1 MFNLKHPK
9 ISINN
14 QNYKKFVNEA
24 VIDIQNL
31 ENISPIP
38 KPQKKIAQ
46 VKDVKRQLFNDDDND
61 ANLEKKSKSMCLEK
75 SIFTLIVILSMITL
89 FVWSQKV
96 IHGTNK
102 SKYFVKDTTETQYKV
117 RVMVNIYGDLKD
129 EEKHNGLELSL
140 HGQKDQSYDKFLDIM
155 EIVVKYVDGCET
167 TFVHGSRIYVS
178 NHCLFTLLRRNYIAD
193 AKIPHSKNS
202 AYLQI

>member
-46 VKDVKRQLFNDDDND
+46 VKDVKRQLFNDDDNN

-75 SIFTLIVILSMITL
+75 SIFTLIVIR
-89 FVWSQKV
+89 
-96 IHGTNK
+96 HA
-102 SKYFVKDTTETQYKV
+102 
-117 RVMVNIYGDLKD
+117 
-129 EEKHNGLELSL
+129 H
-140 HGQKDQSYDKFLDIM
+140 FLR
-155 EIVVKYVDGCET
+155 
-167 TFVHGSRIYVS
+167 F
-178 NHCLFTLLRRNYIAD
+178 
-193 AKIPHSKNS
+193 
-202 AYLQI
+202 